1 MAHRIVRKTW
11 VTIAGLSVTL
21 IGVALLVLPG
31 PGLVTIAAGLAILAS
46 EFVWAQKLI
55 EPVKRRLEEAKT
67 KIIETKNSTRRR

>member
-11 VTIAGLSVTL
+11 VTIAGLAVIL

-67 KIIETKNSTRRR
+67 KIIETRNSTRHR

>member
-11 VTIAGLSVTL
+11 ITIAGLSVIL

-67 KIIETKNSTRRR
+67 KIIETRNSTRRR